1 MINNRVKDANQ
12 ARDPLG
18 LTPYEVVALDY
29 GKKQDLLLA
38 IAGRILELKH
48 EFVEVSGRHA
58 QIKAEIDALKH
69 VASMI
74 QSELKA
80 TQAM

>member
-1 MINNRVKDANQ
+1 MN
-12 ARDPLG
+12 DPLE
-18 LTPYEVVALDY
+18 LTPADVVAMDY
-29 GKKQDLLLA
+29 GQKQDLLLM
-38 IAGRILELKH
+38 IAGRILELKG
-48 EFVEVSGRHA
+48 EFVKVSGRYA
-58 QIKAEIDALKH
+58 EIKAEIDALKH

>member
-1 MINNRVKDANQ
+1 MQLNGV
-12 ARDPLG
+12 DPLE
-18 LTPYEVVALDY
+18 LSPHELVAMDY
-29 GKKQDLLLA
+29 GRKQDLLLM

-48 EFVEVSGRHA
+48 EFVEISGRYA
-58 QIKAEIDALKH
+58 EIKAEIDALKH